1 MKTAISIPDAI
12 FKQAE
17 EIAKALKMSRSELYT
32 TALKEYLNEKQT
44 RHTTDLLNQVYDTEA
59 SALDPALVEMQASSL
74 PTEEW

>member
-1 MKTAISIPDAI
+1 MKTAISIPDSI

-17 EIAKALKMSRSELYT
+17 EIAKDLKMSRSELYT
-32 TALKEYLNEKQT
+32 TALKEYLNEKQA

-74 PTEEW
+74 PIEEW